1 MAFLGSALLG
11 GMSLSAAEKAF
22 RPWWDTIE
30 DHIVYTIVIL
40 VGKIWNLVVTNI
52 VSYHINTQGIIVAP
66 TSLVMG
72 TTLDCTF
79 CTKDHCGQYSNTEQ
93 DPGLNIYFVR
103 RNCALEELSPI
114 ILYFPYFLL
123 IIATVL
129 VMMDRSGMIQ
139 SYFLL

>member
-1 MAFLGSALLG
+1 M
-11 GMSLSAAEKAF
+11 
-22 RPWWDTIE
+22 
-30 DHIVYTIVIL
+30 
-40 VGKIWNLVVTNI
+40 TNI
-52 VSYHINTQGIIVAP
+52 VSYYINTQGIIVAP

-79 CTKDHCGQYSNTEQ
+79 CTKDHCGQYSNTEE

>member
-1 MAFLGSALLG
+1 M
-11 GMSLSAAEKAF
+11 
-22 RPWWDTIE
+22 
-30 DHIVYTIVIL
+30 
-40 VGKIWNLVVTNI
+40 
-52 VSYHINTQGIIVAP
+52 AP

-79 CTKDHCGQYSNTEQ
+79 CTKDHCGQYSNTEE